1 MTLVVVW
8 TRFVSIFVSEIM
20 NSRVLIC
27 DRETCEVGWSK
38 LSSPVRLLAGE
49 TARWERD
56 SPGNFLKSNAT
67 SRVSSD
73 QVLQFNRLQL
83 SLMSLYS
90 AWEAPGRYMI
100 CCWSTWE
107 EVESRL
113 LDWTINRLQQKP
125 SPTSD
130 ADHHHYYHH
139 HHQQHHH
146 SYHHPSPTWD
156 ADQWPLPLSV
166 QRCCR
171 RMKPGFGSGR
181 RSTFLRLST
190 RHRGNLSPGE
200 KSRPQ
205 HDTLFCRIKDEGYTE
220 NSGRSRCK
228 LQRSLGL
235 DRFGF

>member
-8 TRFVSIFVSEIM
+8 TWFVSIFVSEIM
-20 NSRVLIC
+20 NSLGSHLRPRDVWGGLKQTQQSSASAG
-27 DRETCEVGWSK
+27 RGNSQVG
-38 LSSPVRLLAGE
+38 
-49 TARWERD
+49 ERFTWK
-56 SPGNFLKSNAT
+56 FLKSNAT

-156 ADQWPLPLSV
+156 ADQCDHCL
-166 QRCCR
+166 CR
-171 RMKPGFGSGR
+171 FNDVAVGWNLASDPDVGRPFCACQPVIEGIWARVKKVGLNMILYFAGSRMKD
-181 RSTFLRLST
+181 T
-190 RHRGNLSPGE
+190 RKIQAGLGAN
-200 KSRPQ
+200 
-205 HDTLFCRIKDEGYTE
+205 
-220 NSGRSRCK
+220 CK
-228 LQRSLGL
+228 GAWV
-235 DRFGF
+235 

>member
-20 NSRVLIC
+20 NSLGSHLRPRDVWGGLKQTQQSSASAG
-27 DRETCEVGWSK
+27 RGNSQVG
-38 LSSPVRLLAGE
+38 
-49 TARWERD
+49 ERFTWK
-56 SPGNFLKSNAT
+56 FLKSNAT